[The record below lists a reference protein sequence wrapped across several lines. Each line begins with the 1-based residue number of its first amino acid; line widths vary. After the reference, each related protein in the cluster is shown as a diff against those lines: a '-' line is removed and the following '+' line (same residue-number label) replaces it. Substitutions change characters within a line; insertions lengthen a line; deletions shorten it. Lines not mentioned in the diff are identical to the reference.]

1 MHQKYSVGLVI
12 GRFQPFHK
20 GHKYLIK
27 KALLVC
33 RTIKIAIGSSNITDL
48 NNPYDFNTRKKMLEV
63 FLEKEG
69 ISKRVLSIFPSPDIP
84 SDSLWLKDIL
94 QKAGA
99 FDVVIGNNDWV
110 NGIFTSYGHDVLIIP
125 HYKRHI
131 LEGKKIRQLMR
142 EGKTWEKRVPT
153 YLLKSIPQIG

>member
-1 MHQKYSVGLVI
+1 MHQKYSIGLVI

-27 KALLVC
+27 KALHVSKN
-33 RTIKIAIGSSNITDL
+33 IKIAIGSSNVNDL
-48 NNPYDFNTRKKMLEV
+48 DNPYDFETRKAMLEL

-69 ISKRVLSIFPSPDIP
+69 LRDKVISIFPSPDIP
-84 SDSLWLKDIL
+84 DDGKWLEDIL
-94 QKAGA
+94 KRAGT

-110 NGIFTSYGHDVLIIP
+110 NGIFEDAKYKVLVIS
-125 HYKRHI
+125 HYKRNI

-142 EGKTWEKRVPT
+142 EGKTWEKRVPH
-153 YLLKSIPQIG
+153 YLKKNIPSIG